1 MIYKN
6 KITNKFM
13 DIVRQ
18 TELQTDN
25 LLTDKIT
32 DRELQSRVTDRNSF
46 RHKKCIKKKASIRQK
61 ESWSER

>member
-1 MIYKN
+1 MKEFQLKRVNNSQICREIYRQKSWVIYKN

-32 DRELQSRVTDRNSF
+32 DRELQSRVTD
-46 RHKKCIKKKASIRQK
+46 
-61 ESWSER
+61 